1 MDNRLTRSHS
11 DRMLTGVAGGMAE
24 YFDIDPVIIR
34 LLWVLGA
41 LFTGGLLLVVYFVMA
56 IIMPS
61 PPDGEDEYDDEEE
74 YEDEDLDT
82 EDEAESAEE
91 APDGQ
96 EAGEADDKDED
107 AADEEAE
114 PKTDGGAVVA
124 ASATSAATS
133 DAPLAEAPRERRRE
147 ARRERRN
154 TRRRARRR
162 RAAARRRGQGAFVIG
177 SILIVIGAL
186 ALVDQ
191 FSWLSFWQFWPL
203 ILIGIGGALILGR
216 LR

>member
-41 LFTGGLLLVVYFVMA
+41 LFTGGVLLVVYFVMA
-56 IIMPS
+56 IIMPT
-61 PPDGEDEYDDEEE
+61 PPDADYEDEDE
-74 YEDEDLDT
+74 YEDEDF
-82 EDEAESAEE
+82 DEENATARADEST
-91 APDGQ
+91 DSQ
-96 EAGEADDKDED
+96 EADAADDQGED

-114 PKTDGGAVVA
+114 RTAGGDPVPAAAVTGA
-124 ASATSAATS
+124 ASR
-133 DAPLAEAPRERRRE
+133 DAPPAEAPRQ
-147 ARRERRN
+147 
-154 TRRRARRR
+154 RRRAGSRRVRRR
-162 RAAARRRGQGAFVIG
+162 RAAARRRRGGALVIG
-177 SILIVIGAL
+177 SVLIGIGAL

-191 FSWLSFWQFWPL
+191 FSLLNFWQFWPL

>member
-1 MDNRLTRSHS
+1 MDQRLTRSHT

-41 LFTGGLLLVVYFVMA
+41 LFTGGVLLVAYFVMA

-61 PPDGEDEYDDEEE
+61 PPDDEDAYEDE
-74 YEDEDLDT
+74 YEDEDLD
-82 EDEAESAEE
+82 EEEPAEPADEAT
-91 APDGQ
+91 DGQ
-96 EAGEADDKDED
+96 EADEADDQGED

-114 PKTDGGAVVA
+114 PKPDGGATTA
-124 ASATSAATS
+124 AAATS
-133 DAPLAEAPRERRRE
+133 TPSPDAPLAEAPRQRRR
-147 ARRERRN
+147 AGSRRA
-154 TRRRARRR
+154 RRARRR
-162 RAAARRRGQGAFVIG
+162 RAAARRRGRGALVFG

-191 FSWLSFWQFWPL
+191 FSLLSFWQFWPL

-216 LR
+216 IR